1 MLELRNISAKIDD
14 FQLQNISLK
23 IEKCDYFVL
32 LGASGSGKS
41 VLLELIAGFY
51 KQKTGKIFFNEN
63 DISEFKIQ
71 DRKIGFLYQDFAVFP
86 HLTVEENIAFP
97 LKLKKI
103 QKKIIETEVF
113 EISRQLEIEHLLK
126 RNTTTLSGGELQ
138 RIALARTLITRPEIL
153 LLDEPLSSLDIQ
165 LHKNILLLL
174 KKLNKNGQ
182 TIIHVTHNYSEALAL
197 ANKIAIISDG
207 KIIQNGTINEVF
219 ENPANKFIAN
229 FMGINNYFFGEI
241 FENQGKKYL
250 KIENQIEIE
259 ISSENKNFAK
269 CNLIIEDNKIEIYK
283 KQNSENILIEG
294 KIIEILRISTGYEIV
309 VDVGFKVFV
318 KVTDFEYENQYN
330 SKYHNIFLN
339 IEENSIK
346 MFNQ

>member
-23 IEKCDYFVL
+23 IEKRDYFVL

-51 KQKTGKIFFNEN
+51 KQKSGKIFFNEN
-63 DISEFKIQ
+63 DISDFKIQ

-97 LKLKKI
+97 LKLKKV
-103 QKKIIETEVF
+103 QKIIIETEVL

-174 KKLNKNGQ
+174 KKLNKSGQ

-197 ANKIAIISDG
+197 ANKIAIISAG

-219 ENPANKFIAN
+219 ENPANKFVAN
-229 FMGINNYFFGEI
+229 FMGINNYFSGEI
-241 FENQGKKYL
+241 SEIQGKKYL
-250 KIENQIEIE
+250 RIENQLEIE
-259 ISSENKNFAK
+259 ISSENKKSGK
-269 CNLIIEDNKIEIYK
+269 CNLIIDDNKIEVFK
-283 KQNSENILIEG
+283 EQNAENKLIEG
-294 KIIEILRISTGYEIV
+294 IIIEILRISTGYEIIA
-309 VDVGFKVFV
+309 DVGFRVFI
-318 KVTDFEYENQYN
+318 KKYYDEYERLHNSYNQHIY
-330 SKYHNIFLN
+330 LN
-339 IEENSIK
+339 LKKDSIK
-346 MFNQ
+346 FI